1 MADVARE
8 PRTAKLPRVLI
19 IGAGFGGLNAAREF
33 RDTLTEVT
41 VVDRSN
47 HHTFQPLLYQVATAA
62 LAPSDIAAPI
72 RWLLRKQRNTE
83 VLMGEVERIDPDR
96 RVAVLDNGSELRYDY
111 LVLAAGARHSYFG
124 HPEWEAVA
132 PGLKNIDDAIEIRR
146 RFLSAFEEAER
157 APNDQDRAAN
167 LTFVIIGG
175 GPTGVELAGMLP
187 TIARRTL
194 RTDFRRIDTASAR
207 IILLEGGPR
216 LLPTFPEDLAAHA
229 ERDLRELGVEVRTDT
244 MVTSVEPNA
253 VCVGHERI
261 VARTV
266 LWAAGNTASPLGRL
280 LGPTVPVDRAGRVK
294 VDVDLSVP
302 GRPEIFVVGDLAV
315 MFTDGN
321 AVPGVAQGAIQ
332 SGRSAARNVL
342 HSIRGERRASFR
354 YRNKG
359 DMATIGRYKA
369 IADFGH
375 GIHVAGH
382 PAWWFWLFLHIL
394 YLAGFRNRLSVLVEW
409 GYAFFMY
416 GLGARLI
423 TRQGR

>member
-1 MADVARE
+1 MN
-8 PRTAKLPRVLI
+8 TPRVLI
-19 IGAGFGGLNAAREF
+19 IGAGFGGLYAAREF
-33 RDTLTEVT
+33 RDTLTSVT

-47 HHTFQPLLYQVATAA
+47 HHTFQPLLYQVATAT

-83 VLMGEVERIDPDR
+83 VLMAAVERVDPER
-96 RVAVLDNGSELRYDY
+96 RVAVLDDGTELSYDY
-111 LVLAAGARHSYFG
+111 LILAAGARHSYFG

-132 PGLKNIDDAIEIRR
+132 PGLKSIDDALEIRR
-146 RFLSAFEEAER
+146 RFLTAFEDAER
-157 APNDQDRAAN
+157 ATNDADRAAN

-187 TIARRTL
+187 TIARHTL
-194 RTDFRRIDTASAR
+194 RGDFRRVDTASAR

-216 LLPTFPEDLAAHA
+216 ILPTFPEDLAAHA
-229 ERDLRELGVEVRTDT
+229 ERDLQELGVEVRTNT
-244 MVTSVEPNA
+244 LVTSVEPNA
-253 VCVGHERI
+253 VCIGDERI
-261 VARTV
+261 RARTV
-266 LWAAGNTASPLGRL
+266 LWAAGNAASPLGRL
-280 LGPTVPVDRAGRVK
+280 LGPKVPVDRNGRVL
-294 VDVDLSVP
+294 VNPDLSVP
-302 GRPEIFVVGDLAV
+302 EHPEIFVVGDLAV
-315 MFTDGN
+315 MSTNGK

-332 SGRSAARNVL
+332 SGRAAARNIL
-342 HSIRGERRASFR
+342 RTIRGEGRADFR

-375 GIHVAGH
+375 GVHVAGY

-409 GYAFFMY
+409 GYAFFTY

-423 TRQGR
+423 TRQQR